1 VKKSIV
7 ATNLYILAEDASLF
21 SQAWIIILPL
31 FGSVMLA
38 YAIFNLVTDLRKVE
52 SKKVHNRLREKDGPD
67 GENDRDRA
75 VKESILRRQN
85 TNDTAFS
92 ALLGKLSFASALQ
105 RMLDQAN
112 VQIGATTVLIN
123 LIGAAAIGYIA
134 CYFLACGQWTC
145 IGVSAAVFITP
156 LIVLLIKQKM
166 RINKFMNQLPDVFEL
181 MSQALRAGHSLAN
194 SIQVVSQQLPDPVG
208 TEFARVFHEQNLGIK
223 IEDALKDMAA
233 RVGLMDVRFFVTA
246 VLIQRQTGGDLAEV
260 LDNISDV
267 IRDRIKLFGSV
278 KALTA
283 EGRLS
288 GYVLL
293 ALPVVVFL
301 VELVVNPNYA
311 DVMITE
317 PMGQYALI
325 GAGIGQLF
333 GLAMIQKIVNI
344 KV

>member
-1 VKKSIV
+1 M
-7 ATNLYILAEDASLF
+7 
-21 SQAWIIILPL
+21 IILPL

-38 YAIFNLVTDLRKVE
+38 YAVFNLVADLRKVD
-52 SKKVHNRLREKDGPD
+52 SKKVHERLREKDGPD
-67 GENDRDRA
+67 SESDRDRK

-85 TNDTAFS
+85 EANTAFS
-92 ALLGKLSFASALQ
+92 AALAKLSFVPALQ

-112 VQIGATTVLIN
+112 VALSATTVLIN
-123 LIGAAAIGYIA
+123 LIGFAAVAYIA
-134 CYFLACGQWTC
+134 CYFFGRGQWTS
-145 IGVSAAVFITP
+145 IGISAAVFFLP
-156 LIVLLIKQKM
+156 LLVLMIKQKM

-194 SIQVVSQQLPDPVG
+194 SIQIVSTQLPDPVG

-293 ALPVVVFL
+293 ALPIVVFL
-301 VELVVNPNYA
+301 VELIINPNYA
-311 DVMITE
+311 DVMINE
-317 PMGQYALI
+317 EMGQYALI